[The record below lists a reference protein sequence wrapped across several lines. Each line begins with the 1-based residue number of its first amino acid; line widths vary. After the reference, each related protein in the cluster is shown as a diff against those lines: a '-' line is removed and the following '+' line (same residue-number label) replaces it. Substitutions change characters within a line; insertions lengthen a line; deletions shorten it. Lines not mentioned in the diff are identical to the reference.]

1 MHHQIELT
9 ETSERR
15 ENSTA
20 VFVEHGGRGSRGDG
34 NRGNAGWGIYMIER
48 GGTDHGDLGQDDDS
62 VHRISSP
69 RETRYRSF
77 EMMKVKCLKYVS
89 RTR

>member
-34 NRGNAGWGIYMIER
+34 NRGNAGRGIYMIGR
-48 GGTDHGDLGQDDDS
+48 GGTDHGDLG
-62 VHRISSP
+62 
-69 RETRYRSF
+69 
-77 EMMKVKCLKYVS
+77 
-89 RTR
+89 